1 MTTPQPPKQGQ
12 LAGLSIPGFGDN
24 GQRDISSV
32 LEHLFENDDLSK
44 VTEIP
49 SNMIMHFIRLEIVKS
64 LLLAVEEGTPFDPIG
79 TFMQSYM
86 KYMISRNRQGREE
99 ALKAAQAVRPEDR
112 VAGDASL

>member
-1 MTTPQPPKQGQ
+1 MTSPQGP
-12 LAGLSIPGFGDN
+12 LAGLQIPGFSEN
-24 GQRDISSV
+24 GTKELSNV

-64 LLLAVEEGTPFDPIG
+64 LLTAIEEGTVFDPIG

-99 ALKAAQAVRPEDR
+99 ALKAAQSLRPENR
-112 VAGDASL
+112 VAGEASL